1 VQHISQG
8 SAMECHKVMQRSAQR
23 AGLTI
28 AQATDTLP
36 GSGEIAVHVRTV
48 ALPSTTSA
56 ATRGRTLLKTVMILL
71 GSLIAIASYRYLF
84 GSVAVPE
91 TISANRYFDGWVL
104 VHAASA
110 ATALLI
116 GPLQFIARLRQS
128 RPNVH
133 RSIGAGYVIA
143 CLAGGLSALPLAIG
157 TVAGPLAGA
166 GFIALGTA
174 WMTTVVIAV
183 KCIKAGKIAAHRRWM
198 VRSFGLTLAA
208 VTLRLYLFVSGMLR
222 IDFFLAYPV
231 IAWACWLP
239 NMLAVEWYLRSS
251 SLRHVTPS
259 YDGTPGRSGQP
270 ADGQFR

>member
-1 VQHISQG
+1 MAAIPFPASV
-8 SAMECHKVMQRSAQR
+8 
-23 AGLTI
+23 
-28 AQATDTLP
+28 
-36 GSGEIAVHVRTV
+36 
-48 ALPSTTSA
+48 
-56 ATRGRTLLKTVMILL
+56 ATRGWTLLKRVTIFL

-91 TISANRYFDGWVL
+91 TISANRYFYGWVL

-116 GPLQFIARLRQS
+116 GPLQFIAQLRQS

-133 RSIGAGYVIA
+133 RAVGAVYVIA

-157 TVAGPLAGA
+157 TVAGPLASI
-166 GFIALGTA
+166 GFVALGIA
-174 WMTTVVIAV
+174 WMTTVVVAV
-183 KCIKAGKIAAHRRWM
+183 NCIRAGKIAAHRRWM
-198 VRSFGLTLAA
+198 VRSFALTLAA

-239 NMLAVEWYLRSS
+239 NMLAAEWYLRSG

-259 YDGTPGRSGQP
+259 HGGTPGRSGTP
-270 ADGQFR
+270 ADDQFR